1 MAHLTAHNIDTRYAT
16 HNNVGRDINYNYY
29 NAPTASGPSPSLSF
43 NDAPIDFLTSH
54 FTGREEELNRIGEVL
69 SGVHGSAP
77 NRCVV
82 HAMPGMGKS
91 QLALQYVKLS
101 YSRQRYSIVFWIS
114 GATVGKLNQGLAGV
128 LTLVGHPDRD
138 HPEQSTRLTSA
149 RRWLE
154 ESGVTKWLLVL
165 DNVAQEAVS
174 FLQHYLPRKNVMGN
188 ILFTTRTAVIA
199 EALACV
205 AGQPYQF
212 FELRAPDL
220 RDASNQLLKEA
231 GISATDAVTNS
242 MNGAEDLVKR
252 IGCLPLAISH
262 AGSFAKQSRKSL
274 NDVLTLYRSE
284 YQYEVNSISE
294 IMMSCVCLW
303 HVGFGR

>member
-1 MAHLTAHNIDTRYAT
+1 MAHLTAHNIDARYAT
-16 HNNVGRDINYNYY
+16 HYNVGRDVNYNYY
-29 NAPTASGPSPSLSF
+29 NASTPNGPSNQSPSLSF
-43 NDAPIDFLTSH
+43 NDAPVDFLTSH
-54 FTGREEELNRIGEVL
+54 FTGRDDELHRIGEAL
-69 SGVHGSAP
+69 SSVHGSAP
-77 NRCVV
+77 IRCGV
-82 HAMPGMGKS
+82 HAMPGMGKT

-101 YSRQRYSIVFWIS
+101 YGQQRYSIVFWIS

-188 ILFTTRTAVIA
+188 ILFTTRTAAIA
-199 EALACV
+199 ESLACV

-212 FELRAPDL
+212 FELRAPEL

-231 GISATDAVTNS
+231 GINATDAVTDS

-274 NDVLTLYRSE
+274 NDVLTLYQSE
-284 YQYEVNSISE
+284 YQYEVGLIS
-294 IMMSCVCLW
+294 
-303 HVGFGR
+303 